1 MRSVRYR
8 RLVSIPLLTVA
19 TTVGAQTSDE
29 GRVNLAMRV
38 PARLAAI
45 QTPSSESKTD
55 LTLEDAIARALERN
69 LDIVV
74 ERLNPQAIQITQI
87 TPGIASI
94 DLRQTMTNT
103 VSAVQNAYW
112 DLVHATKAL
121 AVQQQALELAETLV
135 RDNEVRVELGTM
147 ARIEVLGAR
156 SEAAARRLRLAEA
169 QQALATAE
177 LALKQLIVGGTD
189 DDYWTA
195 TLHPVDLPTQD
206 VDPSEPEVAPQGLS
220 PRIEAA
226 TAARELAEAQLAV
239 EQGKF
244 AAGTQTNFFVVQAQR
259 DLAAARDIELRA
271 ILDHQKAI
279 IEFERAQ
286 RTSLS
291 HAGISIVR

>member
-1 MRSVRYR
+1 
-8 RLVSIPLLTVA
+8 LVSIPLLTLA
-19 TTVGAQTSDE
+19 TTAGAQTSDE
-29 GRVNLAMRV
+29 GLVNLATRV

-45 QTPSSESKTD
+45 QTPSSESQTD
-55 LTLEDAIARALERN
+55 VTLEDAIARALDRN

-74 ERLNPQAIQITQI
+74 ERLNPQSIQITQI
-87 TPGIASI
+87 NRGIATI

-121 AVQQQALELAETLV
+121 AMQQQALELAETLV
-135 RDNEVRVELGTM
+135 RDNEARVELGTM

-156 SEAAARRLRLAEA
+156 SEAAARRQRLAEA

-206 VDPSEPEVAPQGLS
+206 VEPSEPEVAPQGLS

-226 TAARELAEAQLAV
+226 TAARELAEEQLAV

-271 ILDHQKAI
+271 ILEHQKAI
-279 IEFERAQ
+279 IELERTQ

-291 HAGISIVR
+291 QAGISIVR